1 MKRSKSAF
9 PFVFLAIAVLLSTAV
24 AVYAV
29 YGQLHPHSDAVAAD
43 GDGTSAPTLLSL
55 QNGNGLIASSMPEDL
70 WEAEEGESY
79 HGFTT
84 RAQLGAKDSIGVL
97 EIESIGVSVNAYD
110 SGDDMADM
118 KKGIAHFQSTSYW
131 DGNIG
136 FAGHN
141 GSANYS
147 YFGELNKVQKGD
159 LITYTT
165 ELGSRTYTV
174 TDIWTISDED
184 WSHLERTEDNRL
196 TLITC
201 VSDPSKR
208 LCVQAVEK

>member
-1 MKRSKSAF
+1 MKSIKFRFK
-9 PFVFLAIAVLLSTAV
+9 LVLLVLVILLATAVSVFAVRSQLGTPVPESSSTA
-24 AVYAV
+24 A
-29 YGQLHPHSDAVAAD
+29 LVAAP
-43 GDGTSAPTLLSL
+43 SAAGSGIITEAL
-55 QNGNGLIASSMPEDL
+55 PENL
-70 WEAEEGESY
+70 WVDDSAEGY

-97 EIESIGVSVNAYD
+97 EIESIDLSVNAYD

-147 YFGELNKVQKGD
+147 YFGKLHKVQKGD